1 MGQTSTEPMVVL
13 AHALV
18 RDGKTV
24 AVLAGSLNLKTR
36 GLASVLAESD
46 AELGDS
52 LLVVVTDANG
62 HILAHPDTALI
73 GNTLAAEP
81 RLRNA
86 VARWRDSGKPL
97 EPLGLHLGD
106 AEALAAVAAVP
117 GADWIVWQWR
127 PRSDVLAPLLA
138 GRSDAMRASALLCL
152 ATGLGL
158 VLMLAWHLH
167 SLTRL
172 RQRALHLFDGSSASC
187 KA

>member
-36 GLASVLAESD
+36 GLASVLAESV

-52 LLVVVTDANG
+52 LLLLVTDANG

-73 GNTLAAEP
+73 GTTLAAEP

-117 GADWIVWQWR
+117 GADWIVW
-127 PRSDVLAPLLA
+127 
-138 GRSDAMRASALLCL
+138 
-152 ATGLGL
+152 
-158 VLMLAWHLH
+158 
-167 SLTRL
+167 
-172 RQRALHLFDGSSASC
+172 
-187 KA
+187 